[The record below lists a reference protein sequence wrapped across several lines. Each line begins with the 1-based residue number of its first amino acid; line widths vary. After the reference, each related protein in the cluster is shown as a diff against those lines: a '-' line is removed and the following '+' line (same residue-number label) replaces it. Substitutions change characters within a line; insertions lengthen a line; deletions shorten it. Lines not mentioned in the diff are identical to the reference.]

1 MLQRPGEDGITK
13 VGAVDQHDRKGD
25 QERDEV
31 HAVVSPDAV
40 HQPYTVV
47 VMSRDTGPTEAAML
61 AARWL
66 EEFAGATLMPWMKKD
81 SVVWIASHL
90 FRMVLC
96 RDK

>member
-1 MLQRPGEDGITK
+1 MAK

-31 HAVVSPDAV
+31 HAIVSPDAV

-47 VMSRDTGPTEAAML
+47 VMSRNTSATEAAML

-66 EEFAGATLMPWMKKD
+66 EEFAGAALMSWMKKD
-81 SVVWIASHL
+81 SVIRIASHL

-96 RDK
+96 CDK